1 MIEIIPAIDIIDGK
15 CVRLQKGDYNLKKT
29 YGDNPDEV
37 ARRFEDHGIVRLH
50 VVDLDGARNKKVT
63 NWKTLEKIAH
73 TTKLVIDFG
82 GGIKTSDDLRIV
94 FDSGASMA
102 VAGSIAVTGRELFL
116 EWLDKYGS
124 DKIILGADVRDKKI
138 SVSAWQETTQ
148 VDLIPFLKENTE
160 KGVKQVICTDI
171 EKDGMLTGPSTELY
185 IEIMREMPGLHLIA
199 SGGISSLK
207 DLDSLEESGIPAV
220 IIGKAIYEGRIKLN
234 DLKKYL

>member
-1 MIEIIPAIDIIDGK
+1 
-15 CVRLQKGDYNLKKT
+15 
-29 YGDNPDEV
+29 
-37 ARRFEDHGIVRLH
+37 
-50 VVDLDGARNKKVT
+50 
-63 NWKTLEKIAH
+63 
-73 TTKLVIDFG
+73 
-82 GGIKTSDDLRIV
+82 
-94 FDSGASMA
+94 
-102 VAGSIAVTGRELFL
+102 L

-148 VDLIPFLKENTE
+148 VDLISFLKENTE

-220 IIGKAIYEGRIKLN
+220 IIGKAIYEGRIELN